1 VQSLPM
7 RTLPLAQ
14 RSSGRSVGGRAIKPA
29 GSTGIDSRVASRPT
43 AGRRPAAAHAFQ
55 CGRWREMFVVLGATT
70 GQRHARGL
78 GAGSEPSLVV
88 SRDVCNVKT
97 TGRGAIA
104 TARHE
109 RADLQRRYCIIFPAV
124 RPILRH
130 G

>member
-1 VQSLPM
+1 MQSLPM

-14 RSSGRSVGGRAIKPA
+14 RASGRSAGGRATKAA
-29 GSTGIDSRVASRPT
+29 GSTGR
-43 AGRRPAAAHAFQ
+43 
-55 CGRWREMFVVLGATT
+55 
-70 GQRHARGL
+70 
-78 GAGSEPSLVV
+78 SLVV

-97 TGRGAIA
+97 TARGAIA